1 MNILT
6 FMRALLLCL
15 CLFSTVSSVRAQES
29 LTVQGCVYDVDG
41 IPLPGVNVR
50 VKKTGGG
57 TSTDLEGVFKLQ
69 VPQQPI
75 ELIFSFIG
83 MESQTVTWKGES
95 PLKATLKAQSVGLDD
110 VVITG
115 YQAIDKRKL
124 SSSIASIDM
133 SELQMPSATSIDQL
147 LQGRVAGMSVLNL
160 SGTPGV
166 APKVRI
172 RGSSSITGDREPLW
186 VVDGVILDN
195 PVPVS
200 NEELNNIDNA
210 NFVGNAISGLNP
222 SDIERIDILKDVSAT
237 AIYGVR
243 AANGVIVVTT
253 KRGLKG
259 RPRVS
264 YTGSLGISL
273 APDYRLLNLMNSKE
287 RIEVSEEMAERGL
300 EFRSYQPTDMAYEGE
315 LKKLWSKE
323 IDYDRFLQNVKQLK
337 EMNTDWMGLLFRN
350 GLKHQHST
358 SISGGSEFADYYF
371 SLGYM
376 NQEGTNRSEKMDRLS
391 TLLKINT
398 RPGKNVEAGFK
409 LSISNENAHY
419 THSSVALLDYAYR
432 TSRAIPAYDAQGQPF
447 FYANESTEFGL
458 LPFNIFNELEQSG
471 RRLNT
476 RNAQINLNVDWRPIE
491 GLKLSSLVGI
501 NFSQTKQ
508 NEWAEDRSFYVS
520 RMRKTAY
527 NVQPEDLIAFGK
539 QSAIPVGGE
548 LKYASDRSVR
558 YNWRN
563 SVEYNRGFGRHHLF
577 ASIGQELSS
586 VQTDGFARRELG
598 YMHARGQKFALID
611 HTSYP
616 LFAELSTREVPT
628 LTDNRLNTV
637 SAYGILTY
645 TYDDRYIANF
655 NIRTDGSNRFGQD
668 KSVRFLP
675 VWSVSGRWN
684 VHNESFLKQ
693 AKWLDELAVRVSYG
707 VQGNVH
713 REQTPNLIV
722 KQENYNNILH
732 DFVSVLRQ
740 FPNNNLR
747 WEKTVSHNLGLDF
760 SVLNNRLSGTLEI
773 YRKRGYDQIVTRTI
787 AAYNG
792 TTTVTI
798 NAGDLENKGWEMAL
812 NVVPILTKDWKWSLS
827 FNTGKNHN
835 KVIKEG
841 DETPHWRNYLNG
853 TLVRN
858 GYSVNSFYSYRFK
871 GLDNHGNAMFYGDK
885 ETDESG
891 KTIINSQQ
899 EAFDAAFVYSG
910 KREPDLSGGFS
921 STLRYKQLTLNALFS
936 FSMGNKTRLN
946 DLYTTDGQG
955 LPHPQQNMSR
965 EFLHRWRKPGDEQH
979 TNIPALSDEPRR
991 LLSYEHKYPIAD
1003 NYWEMYNKSDIR
1015 VVSGSFLRCRSLSLR
1030 YDLGR
1035 SLTKLLGITGGSI
1048 TLEGSNLFVLKD
1060 KRLEGRDPEQMPLST
1075 GTVPPRAGYSCQI
1088 NLTF

>member
-1 MNILT
+1 MKILLI
-6 FMRALLLCL
+6 FFCLPFGALYAQSQGR
-15 CLFSTVSSVRAQES
+15 FTIRGYVS
-29 LTVQGCVYDVDG
+29 DIDG
-41 IPLPGVNVR
+41 EPLPGVNVR
-50 VKKTGGG
+50 VKQTGGG
-57 TSTDLEGVFKLQ
+57 TSTDLEGTFTLQ
-69 VPQQPI
+69 VTEKPAD
-75 ELIFSFIG
+75 LIFSFIG
-83 MESQTVTWKGES
+83 MENQIVIWKGEERLNVVLK
-95 PLKATLKAQSVGLDD
+95 PLSVGLDD

-124 SSSIASIDM
+124 SSSITSLSM
-133 SELQMPSATSIDQL
+133 SDLQMPSATSIDQM

-160 SGTPGV
+160 SGTPGI

-253 KRGLKG
+253 KRGLKD

-264 YTGSLGISL
+264 YTGSLGLSL
-273 APDYRLLNLMNSKE
+273 APDYRLLDLMNSKE
-287 RIEVSEEMAERGL
+287 RVEMSEEMVERGL

-315 LKKLWSKE
+315 LKKLWNKE

-337 EMNTDWMGLLFRN
+337 EMNTDWMRLLFRH
-350 GLKHQHST
+350 GWKHQHSA
-358 SISGGSEFADYYF
+358 SVSGGGDFSDYYF

-376 NQEGTNRSEKMDRLS
+376 NQQGTNRYESIDRLS
-391 TLLKINT
+391 TLLKVNT
-398 RPGKNVEAGFK
+398 RPAQNVEAGFK

-432 TSRAIPAYDAQGQPF
+432 TSRAIPAYDAEGRF
-447 FYANESTEFGL
+447 FYYANESTEFGL

-471 RRLNT
+471 RKLNT
-476 RNAQINLNVDWRPIE
+476 RSAQINVNLDWRPVE
-491 GLKLSSLVGI
+491 GLKLSSLAGI
-501 NFSQTKQ
+501 NFSQTEQ

-527 NVQPEDLIAFGK
+527 GVLPEDLIAFGK
-539 QSAIPVGGE
+539 QSQLPVGGE
-548 LKYASDRSVR
+548 LKYAANRSVR
-558 YNWRN
+558 YSWRN
-563 SVEYNRGFGRHHLF
+563 SAEYNYGIDSHHF
-577 ASIGQELSS
+577 FVSIGQEISS
-586 VQTDGFARRELG
+586 VQIDGFSRRELG
-598 YMHARGQKFALID
+598 YMHNRGQKFALID
-611 HTSYP
+611 HTAYP
-616 LFAELSTREVPT
+616 HFAYLSSREVPVVT
-628 LTDNRLNTV
+628 NNRLNTA
-637 SAYGILTY
+637 SAYGIFTY
-645 TYDDRYIANF
+645 TYDNRYIANF
-655 NIRTDGSNRFGQD
+655 NVRTDGSNRFGQD

-684 VHNESFLKQ
+684 AHNESFLGDIR
-693 AKWLDELAVRVSYG
+693 WIDELAMRVSYG

-722 KQENYNNILH
+722 KQENYNDILH
-732 DFVSVLRQ
+732 DFVSVLQQ
-740 FPNNNLR
+740 FPNHNLR
-747 WEKTVSHNLGLDF
+747 WEKTVSYNLGLDF
-760 SVLNNRLSGTLEI
+760 SILKNRLSATLEL
-773 YRKRGYDQIVTRTI
+773 YRKRGYDQIVSRTI

-792 TTTVTI
+792 ATAVVI

-812 NVVPILTKDWKWSLS
+812 NIIPVLTKDWTWSLS
-827 FNTGKNHN
+827 FNTGKNYN

-841 DETPHWRNYLNG
+841 DDTPHWRNYLNG

-858 GYSVNSFYSYRFK
+858 DHPVNSFYSYRFK
-871 GLDNHGNAMFYGDK
+871 GLDANGNATFYGDK
-885 ETDESG
+885 ETDETG

-910 KREPDLSGGFS
+910 KREPDLNGGLA
-921 STLRYKQLTLNALFS
+921 STLRYKRVTFNALFS
-936 FSMGNKTRLN
+936 FSLGSKTRLN
-946 DLYTTDGQG
+946 DLYAVDGQG

-965 EFLHRWRKPGDEQH
+965 EFLNRWQKPGDELR
-979 TNIPALSDEPRR
+979 TNIPVLSDETRK
-991 LLSYEHKYPIAD
+991 LLSYEHKFPIAD
-1003 NYWEMYNKSDIR
+1003 NYWDMYNKSDIR
-1015 VVSGSFLRCRSLSLR
+1015 VVSGAFLRCRSLSLR
-1030 YDLGR
+1030 YDFAR
-1035 SLTKLLGITGGSI
+1035 SLSKALGIAGGSI
-1048 TLEGSNLFVLKD
+1048 TVEGSNLFVIKD
-1060 KRLEGRDPEQMPLST
+1060 KRLVGRDPEQMPLST